1 MDKDGKVVLK
11 SVRPWIEASYQRGQT
26 PNIPFRYEVQLFLS
40 RQKSDFAAGDHR
52 YQGGRNASQ
61 IRLYSNR
68 LAGRSVNELGSV
80 LIHEMV
86 HMLASLRRSL
96 EAREGQAVADAFPT
110 TKAAV
115 LLNSN
120 KFVDHRKVLERHFA
134 TLLNHL
140 EREHG
145 IIVRYTIQDRT
156 PASLIA
162 ELAVEEV
169 IAYVFDASVS
179 VAMAGVEAATT
190 AKATGKP
197 AIKLARG
204 FEPRQFVKDYLRYH
218 WISDPRVEAAF
229 KTQGVIQVLKSMEP
243 DLLRLVGAVESNLTP

>member
-1 MDKDGKVVLK
+1 
-11 SVRPWIEASYQRGQT
+11 
-26 PNIPFRYEVQLFLS
+26 
-40 RQKSDFAAGDHR
+40 
-52 YQGGRNASQ
+52 
-61 IRLYSNR
+61 
-68 LAGRSVNELGSV
+68 
-80 LIHEMV
+80 
-86 HMLASLRRSL
+86 MLASLRRSL